1 MDNIRVSLLFISY
14 FNMKKLYILVLVAC
28 LLATGRSYSQDSKFN
43 ISVHTHLGTVKSSSG
58 ASSGDGSTAK
68 MKQFSITPRAV
79 FRIDNVWAIGAL
91 YSYRNAE
98 ERTYLAIPG
107 VGGGNI
113 DTKTIDQYAGALV
126 QTYLFDNGKF
136 AAFLELDG
144 TMGTS
149 KTEILAGVN
158 GTPTKSDLYSSAF
171 HAGGRYTF
179 FKGLGAEIRLNRLV
193 SYRKLK
199 GKEMDMETSQFD
211 LFNNILNQA
220 SLGLSY
226 QF

>member
-1 MDNIRVSLLFISY
+1 
-14 FNMKKLYILVLVAC
+14 MKKLYILVLVAC

-43 ISVHTHLGTVKSSSG
+43 ISVHAHLGTVNSSTG
-58 ASSGDGSTAK
+58 ASSGEGTAE
-68 MKQFSITPRAV
+68 MKQFAITPRAV
-79 FRIDNVWAIGAL
+79 FRIDKVWAVGAL

-98 ERTYLAIPG
+98 ERTYLAISG
-107 VGGGNI
+107 MSGSL
-113 DTKTIDQYAGALV
+113 DTKTVDQHAGALV

-149 KTEILAGVN
+149 KTEILSGESSSIS
-158 GTPTKSDLYSSAF
+158 GTATKSDLYSSAF

-199 GKEMDMETSQFD
+199 GKEIDMETSQFD
-211 LFNNILNQA
+211 LFNNILSQA

>member
-1 MDNIRVSLLFISY
+1 
-14 FNMKKLYILVLVAC
+14 MKKLYILVLVAC

-43 ISVHTHLGTVKSSSG
+43 ISAHTQLGTTKFSRVGDSS
-58 ASSGDGSTAK
+58 AEL
-68 MKQFSITPRAV
+68 KQFTITPRAT
-79 FRIDNVWAIGAL
+79 FRIDKVWAVGAL
-91 YSYRNAE
+91 YNYRSTE
-98 ERTYLAIPG
+98 ERTYLSIPG

-113 DTKTIDQYAGALV
+113 DTKTTDQYAGVLV

-149 KTEILAGVN
+149 KTEILSGVT

-179 FKGLGAEIRLNRLV
+179 FKGLGAEIRLNHLA

-199 GKEMDMETSQFD
+199 GKELDTETSQFD
-211 LFNNILNQA
+211 LFNNVLNQV